1 MGYDPRGRGDV
12 PSIHQSALENL
23 RRGTKPVLVFLG
35 AVFGLMALF
44 VGGGL
49 IITQQ
54 TMPAPPADSGS
65 AAGAGAGAT
74 AGAGA
79 GTASAGPQPTASAA
93 VQARRAVLVA
103 FLTDAVRKNGT
114 RWFPG
119 ASAETDGL
127 TYTPLSPGDPGADR
141 PDGLARVPYHGLPTA
156 DTDKVLTAVSRGG
169 AVDPAGLT
177 VTASTDTEQG
187 WTVRFTVR
195 VRAATGAP
203 LTGEAEGYTT
213 PSGAPV
219 IIRLV
224 YPKNQTDPQG

>member
-1 MGYDPRGRGDV
+1 MGYDPRGRGGV

-49 IITQQ
+49 VITQQ
-54 TMPAPPADSGS
+54 TMPAPPADPGS
-65 AAGAGAGAT
+65 TVGTGAGA
-74 AGAGA
+74 
-79 GTASAGPQPTASAA
+79 ASTSPQPTASAA

-103 FLTDAVRKNGT
+103 FLTDAVAKNGT

-127 TYTPLSPGDPGADR
+127 TYTPLSPGDPGAGR
-141 PDGLARVPYHGLPTA
+141 PDGLARVPYHDLPA
-156 DTDKVLTAVSRGG
+156 DDTDKVLTAVSRHGT
-169 AVDPAGLT
+169 VDPAGLT
-177 VTASTDTEQG
+177 VTASTDTEQN
-187 WTVRFTVR
+187 WTVRFTVP
-195 VRAATGAP
+195 VRGATGAP

-219 IIRLV
+219 IIRLI
-224 YPKNQTDPQG
+224 YPKTRTDPQG